1 MEVSERVCCY
11 GVWMGSWTDEC
22 MCVVCEIVSPYP
34 TNLDISYSETNTPQ
48 EDYRLTYFIHSNI
61 QKDTLVGNWPLV
73 IPPLLAVLD
82 DEDVDFKIKGCELL
96 DSFLRITPSSLLQST
111 GLGEV
116 FHDALA
122 PCLAYLPAL
131 TPEEESLRL
140 LNAVYP
146 ALMELTRGRYPKDG
160 QTQELK
166 FRCLDGILRVGV
178 LRGYSHAGEH
188 VRVGEMLLNHLI
200 AIVHE
205 MGIRCVKHLKVITQ
219 MNNCRIS
226 TH

>member
-1 MEVSERVCCY
+1 M
-11 GVWMGSWTDEC
+11 
-22 MCVVCEIVSPYP
+22 
-34 TNLDISYSETNTPQ
+34 
-48 EDYRLTYFIHSNI
+48 
-61 QKDTLVGNWPLV
+61 GNWPLV

-82 DEDVDFKIKGCELL
+82 DEDVDFKVKGCELL

-116 FHDALA
+116 FHDALT

-146 ALMELTRGRYPKDG
+146 ALMELTRARYPEG
-160 QTQELK
+160 QALEPK
-166 FRCLDGILRVGV
+166 FRCLDDILRVGI
-178 LRGYSHAGEH
+178 LRGYSQAGEH
-188 VRVGEMLLNHLI
+188 VQVGEMLFNHLI
-200 AIVHE
+200 PIVHE

-219 MNNCRIS
+219 RSNYRIA